1 MSKTPH
7 TRPTVVLVGPPGS
20 GKTTIGNELA
30 ARSAVALLDTDA
42 AIVAEQ
48 GRSISDIFVDD
59 GEAAF
64 RVFERDAVLAALSS
78 HDGVLSL
85 GGGAVMTADIEQ
97 ALLDPR
103 HTGTVVFLDV
113 GIADAA
119 SRVGFDASRPMLV
132 INPRASWNRL
142 MRERR
147 PTYERVASIHI
158 NTAGRSVADIAD
170 EIERALAAPD
180 ATASPEAP
188 AATDSAADNG

>member
-1 MSKTPH
+1 MSEQPQTV
-7 TRPTVVLVGPPGS
+7 PTVVLVGPPGA
-20 GKTTIGNELA
+20 GKTTIGTELA
-30 ARSAVALLDTDA
+30 QRAGTRLLDTDA

-48 GRSISDIFVDD
+48 GRDISDIFVDD

-64 RVFERDAVLAALSS
+64 RIFERDTVLAALAG
-78 HDGVLSL
+78 HNGVLSL

-97 ALLDPR
+97 ALLADR

-142 MRERR
+142 MRDRR

-170 EIERALAAPD
+170 EIERELGAEDVAQDTAPNQ
-180 ATASPEAP
+180 
-188 AATDSAADNG
+188 ADNA

>member
-1 MSKTPH
+1 MSETPH
-7 TRPTVVLVGPPGS
+7 TRPTVVLVGPPGA
-20 GKTTIGNELA
+20 GKTTIGTELA
-30 ARSAVALLDTDA
+30 RRAGRRLVDTDL
-42 AIVAEQ
+42 AIAAEQ
-48 GRSISDIFVDD
+48 GRTISDIFVDD
-59 GEAAF
+59 GEAVF
-64 RVFERDAVLAALSS
+64 RVFERDAVLAALAH

-85 GGGAVMTADIEQ
+85 GGGAVMTADIEA
-97 ALLDPR
+97 ALLADR

-142 MRERR
+142 MRDRR

-170 EIERALAAPD
+170 EIERELGAQGVAQAG
-180 ATASPEAP
+180 AGNT
-188 AATDSAADNG
+188 